1 MSKHPPLISVVIVH
15 YKTPQLLLECVD
27 SVFQSSPVELI
38 EVIVVD
44 NDSQDNS
51 RELIGAKYSDV
62 AWIDSGYNAGFARA
76 NNLGIRQAKGQYV
89 VLLNPDTY
97 VSAGFFQKWLDCYK
111 KQDNNNQ
118 LGLLGCRII
127 SAVDNSLLVGTGVG
141 FPSWKKQLHANP
153 IYIKFWKKN
162 TRKKYNAQEMHF
174 KNHEADFISGAC
186 VMIKKSKIE
195 QHNLYLD
202 EDFFLYS
209 EDVEWSFRVKKKG
222 FFNYFCAE
230 VQVFH
235 VNSASTG
242 HSENKKKIMFVSEL
256 LYFYKTHSKFQFW
269 LFELIFNLNYKL
281 NNWLLSRSGEWDK
294 LEMEKSYKTIF
305 DNYLPIIKSKYKRT
319 PSSAKEYVRYVE
331 TH

>member
-1 MSKHPPLISVVIVH
+1 MLSIVIVH
-15 YKTPQLLLECVD
+15 YKTPDLLQKCVASIYD
-27 SVFQSSPVELI
+27 TTPEEMI

-51 RELIGAKYSDV
+51 KELIAAQFPQV
-62 AWIDSGYNAGFARA
+62 NWIDSGYNAGFARA
-76 NNLGIRQAKGQYV
+76 NNMGIRAAKGEYI

-97 VSAGFFQKWLDCYK
+97 VVDGFFQKWLDFYK
-111 KQDNNNQ
+111 IKDANNQ

-127 SAVDNSLLVGTGVG
+127 SSVDNSLLVGTGSG
-141 FPSWKKQLHANP
+141 FPSWQKHLNANP
-153 IYIKFWKKN
+153 IYLKFFKKK
-162 TRKKYNAQEMHF
+162 TIKKYNAHEMHN

-195 QHNLYLD
+195 KHNLFLD

-222 FFNYFCAE
+222 FINYFCGE
-230 VQVFH
+230 VEVFH

-242 HSENKKKIMFVSEL
+242 HSEHKKKIMFVSEL
-256 LYFYKTHSKFQFW
+256 LYLYKTHSKFQFW

-281 NNWLLSRSGEWDK
+281 NNWLLSRSGEVDK
-294 LEMEKSYKTIF
+294 LETEKMYKSVF
-305 DNYLPIIKSKYKRT
+305 DCYLPIIKEKYKRVA
-319 PSSAKEYVRYVE
+319 SSAKEYLKYVE